1 MQKVVATPQVK
12 MAGLSTNATPPD
24 NGWNNKFELLGH
36 PSAEGQVAGV
46 NWVSKEY
53 FPVLQ
58 IPLLQGRLW
67 DQAETERGARVA
79 VINETMARRF
89 FPAGDA
95 LGHQVRMPNMKP
107 GTRMA
112 VPSPKAMIG
121 SRSFGVVGDAVNDG
135 LDKPVRPGI
144 FLPYTVFM
152 PPFAQF
158 LVRTEVPP
166 LSILNSVRRQIQLV
180 NADQQT
186 AANVQSLE
194 ELITTQPQWAQQH
207 LVAMLFGAFAALALS
222 LVIPQNAAHRAIPV
236 ETRRQRR

>member
-1 MQKVVATPQVK
+1 M
-12 MAGLSTNATPPD
+12 
-24 NGWNNKFELLGH
+24 
-36 PSAEGQVAGV
+36 
-46 NWVSKEY
+46 
-53 FPVLQ
+53 
-58 IPLLQGRLW
+58 
-67 DQAETERGARVA
+67 
-79 VINETMARRF
+79 
-89 FPAGDA
+89 
-95 LGHQVRMPNMKP
+95 
-107 GTRMA
+107 
-112 VPSPKAMIG
+112 
-121 SRSFGVVGDAVNDG
+121 GDAVNDG

-194 ELITTQPQWAQQH
+194 ELITTQPQWAKQH